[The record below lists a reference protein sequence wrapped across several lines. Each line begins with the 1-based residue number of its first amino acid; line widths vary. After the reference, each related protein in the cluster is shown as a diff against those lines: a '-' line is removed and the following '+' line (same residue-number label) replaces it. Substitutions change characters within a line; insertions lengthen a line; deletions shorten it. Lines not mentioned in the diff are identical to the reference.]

1 MDWITRLNLRLNT
14 WLADPVVLQWTFFF
28 GLGLLVFL
36 LFLLLGRQIQRRF
49 DPVKGRIETFAV
61 EASLTSEQ
69 RLTLDKEARGQRLV
83 ERLGRGLAPSDS
95 VKGSKTTDKL
105 ARMGFRTQRDIQT
118 FYGFKIL
125 VALGLPLMATLVM
138 VMVLGRPMQSVL
150 PIAAIALP
158 LGWIA
163 PDYWLTK
170 KFQKRQAALR
180 RALPD
185 ALDMLVVCTEAGLG
199 LNAGIQR
206 IALEMDIQH
215 PELADELKTTMLHMG
230 AGMDTRTALQELSK
244 RTDLEEMRSLVST
257 LHQAMR
263 YGTSVA
269 ETLRAYAEEM
279 RNKRLEAAQEQA
291 AKVGVKM
298 LIPIA
303 LFMLPSVMLVV
314 MGPPMIK
321 LLASLGG
328 Q

>member
-1 MDWITRLNLRLNT
+1 MDWFIQLNIRISS
-14 WLADPVVLQWTFFF
+14 WLDDPEVLQWAFFA

-36 LFLLLGRQIQRRF
+36 LFMLIGRQIQRRF
-49 DPVKGRIETFAV
+49 DPIKERIETFAT
-61 EASLTSEQ
+61 EGSLTSAQ
-69 RLTLDKEARGQRLV
+69 RLNLDQEARGQRLL
-83 ERLGRGLAPSDS
+83 ERLGRGLAPSDAFKS
-95 VKGSKTTDKL
+95 SKTNLRL
-105 ARMGFRTQRDIQT
+105 AQLGYRRQRDIQA
-118 FYGFKIL
+118 FYGVKI
-125 VALGLPLMATLVM
+125 ATAIGLPLFALSIFIL
-138 VMVLGRPMQSVL
+138 LGKPLQSVL

-158 LGWIA
+158 LGLIA

-170 KFQKRQAALR
+170 KFKKRQAALK

-230 AGMDTRTALQELSK
+230 AGMDSRTALQGLAQ

-269 ETLRAYAEEM
+269 ETLRAYSEEM
-279 RNKRLEAAQEQA
+279 RDKRLEFAQEQA

-321 LLASLGG
+321 LLSSLGG
-328 Q
+328 H